1 MITSQLNDRRRHRHH
16 PARVNHGG
24 LDTLGG
30 KHLGGFQSHAS
41 HSAHGNE
48 QHVTL
53 TGFRVGFTGACQ
65 HIHAVAAALQGGNV
79 LSHGALRV
87 ANHGRCIVNSY
98 SLTQLFA
105 QGRAITRSRQVQT
118 RNELQHRQI
127 PHAVVACTVRAG
139 NAGAVQHHGHARLV
153 QGNVHEQLVKA
164 AVQEGCV
171 EGNHRVHAAVRQAG
185 THRHG
190 VLLSNTYVNNALGVA
205 LLEFAQTHGNEHRTG
220 DTDDVLLLIR
230 NICDFATKDTGP
242 RLGGAGRNILTGQRV
257 NLAHRVELI
266 VLIRAGG
273 RVAVALL
280 GNGVHN
286 HRAGV
291 VLRRSQCVLHSL
303 LVVAVNRAHV
313 LHAQVFKNAL
323 GYDDVLNARLH
334 AVQAAVHHLT
344 NGAATLQTDAH
355 RIQCVVVAVIEAH
368 AIHLL
373 LHAVLELRELVRETA
388 NGRRVGAAVIVDHN
402 HDLAGAVG
410 SNIVHSLPRHA
421 AGQRAVTN
429 ENHGVA
435 VIFTVELVRARN
447 TVSPR
452 NRARGVRRRNDVVLR
467 LAAIRVAG
475 QAALLTQSLKRV
487 TTSHQLMHIG
497 LVAGVEKN
505 VVLGRLK
512 NTVNAEGQLHNTQV
526 RAQVTA
532 GRRHVRHDELADFLR
547 ELLQLL
553 VAEVLQVRRGLN
565 TREQLGS
572 GTIANAV
579 VGGGCAT
586 GGAIRGLLLRQ
597 CVFSGHTPTLLKVG
611 ARLIPCVGSSMI
623 LPFKVPKSRFMRPQ
637 SKTHRV
643 ERKRPEI
650 TPSGQAGEQP
660 NPPNTAIICCF
671 VTATSCALLGA
682 AAARTRLRR
691 GTLKKRHR
699 LHVMRIR
706 VHIKRPKLHHVPT
719 QLTQNT
725 GVTAQGCRV
734 ARHVQN
740 TLGVQR
746 IQAFQGGSVRA
757 LTGRVKD
764 HRINSGDFTKLK
776 GGLQIHQV
784 ACHVAANHLNAGVR
798 RVLGAGATIR
808 REVRARILV
817 GHRGALNADDGT
829 GCAHGVRERG
839 GKQARAGVQVEGAFT
854 FLRTEHGEHG
864 SDHGGG
870 GGAVNLPEAAGR
882 YLVAESAGAEG
893 DFFGDGA
900 QTRAEQ
906 LVAFGYAAVGGV
918 GGAGAAALG
927 LAVGGG
933 LRGEEQRDLA
943 LGEQSPGVGCL
954 LFDVLGDLFDGEAR
968 INDELQ

>member
-1 MITSQLNDRRRHRHH
+1 MRNELGRKTQLAQRGIHTSRTHFLADARTHAAGTHAVLNGHHNAVITSQLNNRRRHRHH

-30 KHLGGFQSHAS
+30 KHLRSFQSHAS

-48 QHVTL
+48 QYVTL
-53 TGFRVGFTGACQ
+53 TGLRVGLTGACQ
-65 HIHAVAAALQGGNV
+65 HVHTVTATLQGGNV
-79 LSHGALRV
+79 LAHGALRV
-87 ANHGRCIVNSY
+87 TNHGRCIVDSY

-127 PHAVVACTVRAG
+127 PHAVVACAVRAG

-164 AVQEGCV
+164 AVEEGCV

-185 THRHG
+185 AHRHS
-190 VLLSNTYVNNALGVA
+190 VLLSDTHVNNALGVA
-205 LLEFAQTHGNEHRTG
+205 LLEFAQTHGNEHRAG
-220 DTDDVLLLIR
+220 NTDDVLLLIR

-257 NLAHRVELI
+257 NLAHRMELV

-280 GNGVHN
+280 GNSVHN

-291 VLRRSQCVLHSL
+291 VLRRGQCVLHSL
-303 LVVAVNRAHV
+303 LVVAVNGAHI

-344 NGAATLQTDAH
+344 DRAATLQTDAH
-355 RIQCVVVAVIEAH
+355 RIQGVVVAVIEAH
-368 AIHLL
+368 TIHLL
-373 LHAVLELRELVRETA
+373 LHTVLELRELVRETA

-410 SNIVHSLPRHA
+410 SDIVHCLPRHA
-421 AGQRAVTN
+421 AGQRAVAN

-452 NRARGVRRRNDVVLR
+452 NRAGGVRRSNNVVLR
-467 LAAIRVAG
+467 LATIRVTR
-475 QAALLTQSLKRV
+475 QATLLTQSLKRV

-505 VVLGRLK
+505 VVLGRFED
-512 NTVNAEGQLHNTQV
+512 TVNTEGQLHNAQV
-526 RAQVTA
+526 RTQVTA

-623 LPFKVPKSRFMRPQ
+623 LPFTVPKSRFMRPQ

-660 NPPNTAIICCF
+660 NPSNTAIICFF
-671 VTATSCALLGA
+671 VTATS
-682 AAARTRLRR
+682 RT
-691 GTLKKRHR
+691 TW
-699 LHVMRIR
+699 
-706 VHIKRPKLHHVPT
+706 
-719 QLTQNT
+719 
-725 GVTAQGCRV
+725 C
-734 ARHVQN
+734 
-740 TLGVQR
+740 
-746 IQAFQGGSVRA
+746 
-757 LTGRVKD
+757 
-764 HRINSGDFTKLK
+764 
-776 GGLQIHQV
+776 
-784 ACHVAANHLNAGVR
+784 
-798 RVLGAGATIR
+798 
-808 REVRARILV
+808 
-817 GHRGALNADDGT
+817 
-829 GCAHGVRERG
+829 
-839 GKQARAGVQVEGAFT
+839 
-854 FLRTEHGEHG
+854 
-864 SDHGGG
+864 G
-870 GGAVNLPEAAGR
+870 GGADEASPGHAQKAPPTPRDAYSGTYQTPEAAPYPNPAHAKYRCHDPGMPGR
-882 YLVAESAGAEG
+882 TPRTEYAWGPAHPGVPGWFDSRPHGTG
-893 DFFGDGA
+893 QGPPHQWRGFH
-900 QTRAEQ
+900 QTQGRSSNPP
-906 LVAFGYAAVGGV
+906 GGV
-918 GGAGAAALG
+918 PRHRESPQCGCSPSSRCGSNHPAQSSSGHPYG
-927 LAVGGG
+927 
-933 LRGEEQRDLA
+933 
-943 LGEQSPGVGCL
+943 SPGSPQC
-954 LFDVLGDLFDGEAR
+954 
-968 INDELQ
+968 